1 MALIFDIPMIEDCRS
16 CPIKN
21 YIFEDDNG
29 RDRCACGRY
38 RLYLRNWHEKTPPKP
53 FCRGCK
59 LVGEFNPGKTT
70 ITLSTLEGTC
80 KLSSEVKL
88 HNKLRGETT

>member
-1 MALIFDIPMIEDCRS
+1 MALVFDIPMIKDCNS
-16 CPIKN
+16 CPITQYAFK
-21 YIFEDDNG
+21 DDNG
-29 RDRCACGRY
+29 RYRWACGRY
-38 RLYLRNWHEKTPPKP
+38 WLYLRNCHEKTPPKP

-80 KLSSEVKL
+80 KLSSELKL
-88 HNKLRGETT
+88 HREVSDG

>member
-1 MALIFDIPMIEDCRS
+1 MALVFDIPMITDCRK
-16 CPIKN
+16 CPINN
-21 YIFEDDNG
+21 YYFEDDNG
-29 RDRCACGRY
+29 SYRCACGRY
-38 RLYLRNWHEKTPPKP
+38 KLYLRNWQKKTPPKP

-88 HNKLRGETT
+88 QMKLRGETT

>member
-1 MALIFDIPMIEDCRS
+1 MALIFDIPMIKDCMS
-16 CPIKN
+16 CPLKN
-21 YIFEDDNG
+21 YIFEDDKG
-29 RDRCACGRY
+29 RFRWACGRY

-88 HNKLRGETT
+88 QNKLKGETT

>member
-1 MALIFDIPMIEDCRS
+1 MALVFDIPMIEDCRK
-16 CPIKN
+16 CPIRTH
-21 YIFEDDNG
+21 IIEDDKG
-29 RDRCACGRY
+29 SDRWACGRY
-38 RLYLRNWHEKTPPKP
+38 RLYLRNWEKKTPPKP

-88 HNKLRGETT
+88 HREVSDG

>member
-1 MALIFDIPMIEDCRS
+1 MALVFDIPKIKDCRS
-16 CPIKN
+16 CPIRN
-21 YIFEDDNG
+21 HIFKDDKG
-29 RDRCACGRY
+29 RDRWACGRY
-38 RLYLRNWHEKTPPKP
+38 MLYLRNWREKTPPKP

-88 HNKLRGETT
+88 QNKLRGETT